1 MVTPLPKASCLSAPF
16 AAALLLLAGCGD
28 GPTAPDPLDAEA
40 LANRLEVIAR
50 VSPRIDGIMLGAAS
64 VHFRDAGRVTP
75 ITVIVGGR
83 SETWYA
89 ASSEMVFP
97 DLPCL
102 PPAPGLACPGSEP
115 LAMRH
120 LFAVDGVD
128 AKRLLVISTST
139 DGGGSFGHVVSEG
152 PVSAARGFLLVRGS
166 GVQAHATGGSMTSSL
181 AETVGPCPEP
191 PRRGPEAPPI
201 ESCEHV
207 SITWQVDA
215 EFMMQGLDG
224 GSTAAMS
231 IDVPAIDVAGTR
243 LVLAASSFPGS

>member
-1 MVTPLPKASCLSAPF
+1 MPISLPKASRLSAPL

-28 GPTAPDPLDAEA
+28 GPTAPDPLDAES
-40 LANRLEVIAR
+40 LANRLEVLAR
-50 VSPRIDGIMLGAAS
+50 VAPRVDGILLGAAS

-75 ITVIVGGR
+75 IAVIVGGR

-115 LAMRH
+115 LALRH
-120 LFAVDGVD
+120 LFAVDGVN

-139 DGGGSFGHVVSEG
+139 DGGNFDHAVSEG
-152 PVSAARGFLLVRGS
+152 PVSAATGLLLVRSS
-166 GVQAHATGGSMTSSL
+166 GVHAHATSGSMTSSL
-181 AETVGPCPEP
+181 AATVGLCPEP

-207 SITWQVDA
+207 SIAWQLDA
-215 EFMMQGLDG
+215 EFTMLDLGG
-224 GSTAAMS
+224 GSTAAMR
-231 IDVPAIDVAGTR
+231 IAIPAVDVAGTR
-243 LVLAASSFPGS
+243 LVLAPSSPPGS